1 MYAGFFVARVREEW
15 KVCPD
20 TTRRLHRSKTQ
31 HANIETKNPSVMTNP
46 KILRTLAGVLLLVT
60 SISARAQFLDS
71 TTGLLQMP
79 TAVMNPEGTFMIT
92 NNYVNHH
99 ALSPIQWNGKN
110 TFGYGFSVALWD
122 RVEVA
127 YTCTI
132 MYGTSYYIEQPDTPV
147 NWVNQDRHLSG
158 KILLVREGDFG
169 KSWMPAIAL
178 GFSDP
183 FSIPSRGVPSA
194 SVAYFNRYYV
204 VITKRGDTS
213 WGKVGTHL
221 GYQFSFREDLPI
233 NAPCAGVDWKP
244 TWIQT
249 DWLSMDLIAEFDSRT
264 FNLGFIAALWND
276 HLEAMFDLQALKW
289 VSFGLRFKMHLK

>member
-1 MYAGFFVARVREEW
+1 
-15 KVCPD
+15 
-20 TTRRLHRSKTQ
+20 
-31 HANIETKNPSVMTNP
+31 MTNT

-92 NNYVNHH
+92 NNFLNQH
-99 ALSPIQWNGKN
+99 ATPDRWDYN
-110 TFGYGFSVALWD
+110 TFGYGFSVALWN

-127 YTCTI
+127 YVCALMHGI
-132 MYGTSYYIEQPDTPV
+132 RYYEAQPDTPV
-147 NWVNQDRHLSG
+147 HWVNQDRHFSA
-158 KILLVREGDFG
+158 KLLVLREGDFG
-169 KSWMPAIAL
+169 KDWMPALAI
-178 GFSDP
+178 GVSDP
-183 FSIPSRGVPSA
+183 VSAIDGKHDYTGGVGS
-194 SVAYFNRYYV
+194 SGNGYFNRYYAV
-204 VITKRGDTS
+204 ATKHFNTN
-213 WGKVGTHL
+213 WGEVGTHL
-221 GYQFSFREDLPI
+221 GYQFNRRKDYPI

-264 FNLGFIAALWND
+264 FNVGFIAALWND

>member
-1 MYAGFFVARVREEW
+1 
-15 KVCPD
+15 
-20 TTRRLHRSKTQ
+20 
-31 HANIETKNPSVMTNP
+31 MTNP

-99 ALSPIQWNGKN
+99 ALSPVKWPDYN
-110 TFGYGFSVALWD
+110 TFGYGFSVALWN

-127 YTCTI
+127 YVCA
-132 MYGTSYYIEQPDTPV
+132 MMHGTNYYPDQPDVPV
-147 NWVNQDRHLSG
+147 HWVNQDRHFAA
-158 KILLVREGDFG
+158 KLLLIREGDFG
-169 KSWMPAIAL
+169 KAWMPAVAI
-178 GFSDP
+178 GVSDP
-183 FSIPSRGVPSA
+183 TTASGGGYGTGVKTSGNG
-194 SVAYFNRYYV
+194 YFNRYYV
-204 VITKRGDTS
+204 VATKHFNTG
-213 WGKVGTHL
+213 WGEVGTHL
-221 GYQFSFREDLPI
+221 GYQFNRRIDYPI

-249 DWLSMDLIAEFDSRT
+249 DWLTMDLIAEFDSRT
-264 FNLGFIAALWND
+264 FNIGFIAALWND

>member
-1 MYAGFFVARVREEW
+1 MLIRCRTNNNE
-15 KVCPD
+15 
-20 TTRRLHRSKTQ
+20 
-31 HANIETKNPSVMTNP
+31 NP
-46 KILRTLAGVLLLVT
+46 KDMKTIKLRHALLGLLLLAAGT
-60 SISARAQFLDS
+60 TARAQFLDS

-92 NNYVNHH
+92 NNFLNYHT
-99 ALSPIQWNGKN
+99 LSPVKWDGKN

-158 KILLVREGDFG
+158 KILVVRDGDFG
-169 KSWMPAIAL
+169 QSWMPNIAL
-178 GFSDP
+178 GVIDFDEGMFQMRSGNGY
-183 FSIPSRGVPSA
+183 FTRFYAVA
-194 SVAYFNRYYV
+194 SKSFQTAW
-204 VITKRGDTS
+204 GD
-213 WGKVGTHL
+213 VGGHL
-221 GYQFSFREDLPI
+221 GYQWSPRTDYRI

-249 DWLSMDLIAEFDSRT
+249 DWLSMDLIAEFDSRS
-264 FNLGFIAALWND
+264 FNIGFIAALWD
-276 HLEAMFDLQALKW
+276 DRFEAMFDLQALKW

>member
-1 MYAGFFVARVREEW
+1 
-15 KVCPD
+15 
-20 TTRRLHRSKTQ
+20 
-31 HANIETKNPSVMTNP
+31 MTNP
-46 KILRTLAGVLLLVT
+46 KILRILAGVLLLVT

-92 NNYVNHH
+92 NNFVNHH
-99 ALSPIQWNGKN
+99 ALSPATWPDNN

-122 RVEVA
+122 RVEVVYA
-127 YTCTI
+127 CMI

-147 NWVNQDRHLSG
+147 HWVNQDRHFAA
-158 KILLVREGDFG
+158 KLLLLNEGDFG
-169 KSWMPAIAL
+169 LNWLPALAI
-178 GFSDP
+178 GVSDP
-183 FSIPSRGVPSA
+183 TTSA
-194 SVAYFNRYYV
+194 GGKDFIVGTEPTGKNGSFQRYYAV
-204 VITKRGDTS
+204 ASKHLQTDIGE
-213 WGKVGTHL
+213 VGLHL
-221 GYQFSFREDLPI
+221 GYQFNRHKYNPI